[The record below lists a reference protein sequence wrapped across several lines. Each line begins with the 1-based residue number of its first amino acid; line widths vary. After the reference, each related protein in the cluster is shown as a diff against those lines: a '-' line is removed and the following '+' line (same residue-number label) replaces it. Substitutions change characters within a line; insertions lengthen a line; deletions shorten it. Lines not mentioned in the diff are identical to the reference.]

1 MKIQWLGAAA
11 AAALLAAGPA
21 LAQVTSAPII
31 KLHAAQPKPKP
42 KPKPKPP
49 AAKPAASPSTPAEP
63 AVDLANAK
71 RMGTWGF
78 DLSGRDTSTTPG
90 KDFFQYANGT
100 YEKTMVIPADR
111 VSYGAFDS
119 LNELSQARLHVLLD
133 KTAANTAETEAQG
146 KGGEQGKVG
155 ALYRSFM
162 DEAKVN
168 TLGAK
173 PLAAD
178 LAAIR
183 AEKTLSDV
191 ARAMGRSQHVFGG
204 SVFGASV
211 QVDGKDPDHYAVYLN
226 QAGLNLPDRDYYL
239 EASFAEKKAKY
250 ETYVAQM
257 LKLAG
262 WPNPAANAKAIV
274 ALETEIAKVSWTKE
288 EQRDDNKM
296 YNAYETAKL
305 SALAPGFD
313 WAAYMAGA
321 GLTKA
326 THVVAQENTAFPK
339 IAAIF
344 AKTPIATLKAWQ
356 AFGLADQA
364 APYLSQKFI
373 DTRFAFR
380 GTVLN
385 GQPAQRPRWKRGVQ
399 LVDGQI
405 GEALGKVYV
414 DAYFPA
420 QSKAKM
426 LALVADIRTAMNGRI
441 EHLDWMSAPT
451 KAKALEKLSKFTIKI
466 GYPDKWRDY
475 SGLTIK
481 ADDLY
486 GNVNRASTF
495 DWDFRV
501 GRLGGPVDR
510 TEWGMTPPTINA
522 YYNPTG
528 NEIVFPAAILQPP
541 FFDPDGDM
549 AINYGGIGGT
559 IGHEMTHGFDDS
571 GRRYDG
577 TGKLTDWWT
586 AEDAAKFEIQA
597 KKLGAQYAA
606 FEVLPGAKINGELT
620 MGENIADL
628 GGLLLAL
635 DAYHA
640 SLHGAPAPIIDG
652 LTGDQRV
659 FLGWAQVWRGK
670 TRDDAM
676 RQQLVSDP
684 HSPEKARVDVPMRNI
699 DAFYSAFG
707 LQPGDA
713 MYIAPADRVRIW

>member
-11 AAALLAAGPA
+11 AAALLTASPSF
-21 LAQVTSAPII
+21 AQVTSAPIV
-31 KLHAAQPKPKP
+31 KLHPAQPKPKP
-42 KPKPKPP
+42 KPKAP
-49 AAKPAASPSTPAEP
+49 AAKPAVAPTPAAAEP
-63 AVDLANAK
+63 AVDLAQAK

-78 DLSGRDTSTTPG
+78 DLSGRDTAVAPA
-90 KDFFQYANGT
+90 KDFFQYANGA
-100 YEKTMVIPADR
+100 YVKTTVIPADR
-111 VSYGAFDS
+111 VSYGAFDA
-119 LNELSQARLHVLLD
+119 LNELSQARLHALLN
-133 KTAANTAETEAQG
+133 KTAANTGAT
-146 KGGEQGKVG
+146 GEQGKVG
-155 ALYRSFM
+155 ALYGSFM

-168 TLGAK
+168 ALGAK

-178 LAAIR
+178 LAAIK
-183 AEKTLSDV
+183 AQKTLADV

-211 QVDGKDPDHYAVYLN
+211 QVDAKDPDHYAVYLS
-226 QAGLNLPDRDYYL
+226 QAGLTLPDRDYYL
-239 EASFAEKKAKY
+239 EKSFAEKKAKF
-250 ETYVAQM
+250 EAYVAQM
-257 LKLAG
+257 LKLEG
-262 WPNPAANAKAIV
+262 WPDPAGNAKAIV

-305 SALAPGFD
+305 GGLAPGFD
-313 WAAYMAGA
+313 WTAFMAGA
-321 GLTKA
+321 GLTKV

-344 AKTPIATLKAWQ
+344 AKTPMTTLKAWQ
-356 AFGLADQA
+356 AFSLADQA
-364 APYLSQKFI
+364 GPYLSQAFI

-414 DAYFPA
+414 TEYFPA

-426 LALVADIRTAMNGRI
+426 VALVDDLRTAMKGRI
-441 EHLDWMSAPT
+441 ERLDWMSAPT
-451 KAKALEKLSKFTIKI
+451 KAKALEKLAAFTVKI

-481 ADDLY
+481 PDDLY

-495 DWDFRV
+495 DWDFRL

-510 TEWGMTPPTINA
+510 SEWGMTPPTINA

-549 AINYGGIGGT
+549 AINYGAIGGT

-586 AEDAAKFEIQA
+586 AEDAAKFEVQA

-640 SLHGAPAPIIDG
+640 SLHGQPAPIIDG

-670 TRDDAM
+670 TRDDAL

-684 HSPEKARVDVPMRNI
+684 HSPEKARVDVPMRNV
-699 DAFYSAFG
+699 DAFYQAFG
-707 LQPGDA
+707 LKPGDG
-713 MYIAPADRVRIW
+713 MYLAPEDRVRIW